1 MSMLTQG
8 TQLYGLINGQI
19 REIEC
24 ITNFNPGANPA
35 DQIEDTCLS
44 ETNSRTYKKGLRTPG
59 QASVTINADPR
70 NESHYLM
77 WELGEAASDE
87 LIQWAIGWSDGVDI
101 APTLAP
107 GGSISAINVTSG
119 GTGYTSA
126 PTVTLTGGGGT
137 GATATAIVDSGS
149 VIGVTITNPGTGY
162 TAVPTVA
169 FAGGAGT
176 GAAATAQRNSE
187 PEMVLP
193 EGRTWYTFRGYVADF
208 PFDFQANAVVS
219 TAASL
224 QRSGAGVWVRKVV
237 AP

>member
-8 TQLYGLINGQI
+8 TQLYGLINGQV

-101 APTLAP
+101 APTFAAANSI
-107 GGSISAINVTSG
+107 GSINVSAG

-126 PTVTLTGGGGT
+126 PTVALTGGGGT
-137 GATATAIVDSGS
+137 GATATAVVDGGA

-162 TAVPTVA
+162 TSTPTVT
-169 FAGGAGT
+169 FTGGAGS
-176 GAAATAQRNSE
+176 GAAATAVRNTE

-193 EGRTWYTFRGYVADF
+193 ATRTWYTFQGYVADF

-224 QRSGAGVWVRKVV
+224 QRSGAGVWVRKAV

>member
-126 PTVTLTGGGGT
+126 PTVTLTGGGGS

-149 VIGVTITNPGTGY
+149 VIGVAITNPGTGY
-162 TAVPTVA
+162 TGVPTVA
-169 FAGGAGT
+169 FTGGAGS
-176 GAAATAQRNSE
+176 GAAAAAVRNAE

-224 QRSGAGVWVRKVV
+224 QRSGAGVWVRKAVT
-237 AP
+237 P